1 LDKPGL
7 EMGFGSGSSRRPVL
21 GYGSLLDRFLG
32 FNSDAKIKK
41 KKTKTDNPNTFNSD
55 AEI

>member
-1 LDKPGL
+1 
-7 EMGFGSGSSRRPVL
+7 MGFGSGSSRRPVL